1 MAKKKNQKDVM
12 LTEHFALSEFTRSV
26 TGELLGIDN
35 TPNAE
40 QIDNMK
46 GTMRKSARTVAPE
59 IGTRCKNN
67 IGIQM

>member
-35 TPNAE
+35 SPNAE
-40 QIDNMK
+40 QIDNMRGLCEK
-46 GTMRKSARTVAPE
+46 ELEP
-59 IGTRCKNN
+59 
-67 IGIQM
+67 

>member
-35 TPNAE
+35 TPNA
-40 QIDNMK
+40 
-46 GTMRKSARTVAPE
+46 
-59 IGTRCKNN
+59 
-67 IGIQM
+67 